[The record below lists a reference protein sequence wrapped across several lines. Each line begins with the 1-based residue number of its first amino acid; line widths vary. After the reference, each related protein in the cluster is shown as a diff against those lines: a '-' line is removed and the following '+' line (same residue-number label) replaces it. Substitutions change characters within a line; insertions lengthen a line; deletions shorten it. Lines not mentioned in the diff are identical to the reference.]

1 MTDEHKPATEKHV
14 TIVYCGG
21 CNPHIDRTAVA
32 GELPVDDP
40 DVPPGATVH
49 VSGCPRA
56 CASDHLL
63 TIPERSDGVRGTA
76 GTPHTIRKSDG
87 VRGAAGTPQPGAEP
101 RTVVVAGELVDG
113 VPTRAADLA
122 PTVTRKLKE

>member
-1 MTDEHKPATEKHV
+1 MTDEHKPATEKRL

-40 DVPPGATVH
+40 DVTPGATVH

-56 CASDHLL
+56 CASSHLL
-63 TIPERSDGVRGTA
+63 TMQQTSDE
-76 GTPHTIRKSDG
+76 
-87 VRGAAGTPQPGAEP
+87 VRGAAATPEPHAGP

-122 PTVTRKLKE
+122 LTVTRKLKE

>member
-76 GTPHTIRKSDG
+76 GTP
-87 VRGAAGTPQPGAEP
+87 QPGAEP
-101 RTVVVAGELVDG
+101 RTVVIAGELVDG